1 MAMPKSKKR
10 TTGKQ
15 PSPSLDDKRWQ
26 TLIMAHHTRSEQL
39 FGKRF
44 SYIASGHL
52 MERLRSGELRL
63 LRESRKNPSKRELM
77 PASFCQ
83 NFSIY
88 VEPDLSLI
96 QLQVNRS
103 IQPQLDPREIDDWV
117 FYVWKPDYDKLWSP
131 AKSAQKA
138 MVMSQRPKSGPK
150 PKENWKL
157 HVAAEL
163 HRIVVI
169 DGKLP
174 PAASYFADFCSEKV
188 NYIPDPRAIQR
199 LLKALL

>member
-10 TTGKQ
+10 KQ

-26 TLIMAHHTRSEQL
+26 TLIMAHHARSEQL

-44 SYIASGHL
+44 SYVASVHL
-52 MERLRSGELRL
+52 IERLRSGELRCM
-63 LRESRKNPSKRELM
+63 RESKKNPSVREWV
-77 PASFCQ
+77 PASFFQ
-83 NFSIY
+83 NFNIY

-96 QLQVNRS
+96 QIQVDRS
-103 IQPQLDPREIDDWV
+103 IPRGTQRDLGQINDWV
-117 FYVWKPDYDKLWSP
+117 FYIWKPDYDKLWSP
-131 AKSAQKA
+131 SKSAQKVT
-138 MVMSQRPKSGPK
+138 VMSQRPKSGPK
-150 PKENWKL
+150 PKKNWKL

-163 HRIVVI
+163 HRIVEI

-174 PAASYFADFCSEKV
+174 PAASYFADFCSVKLS
-188 NYIPDPRAIQR
+188 YTPDPRAIQR